1 MSQILQKECITCKQY
16 LFKSRFNL
24 DKFSREYSEEC
35 KACIEKHRQKC
46 ANLKYYQKKKLE
58 ENARKMGLY
67 ISKPACRKKQLEEDE
82 RKMGFYIAKPAC
94 RKCCTCQKYL
104 PGAAYH
110 TARKYKYYNCKTCE
124 AMRLREFRLKK
135 RTGYNTKSDN
145 EVDVDKE
152 KVPSSVDSRMCFDN
166 ILSEDLSRSP
176 K

>member
-1 MSQILQKECITCKQY
+1 MSQILRKECITCKQY

-58 ENARKMGLY
+58 ENARKMGL
-67 ISKPACRKKQLEEDE
+67 
-82 RKMGFYIAKPAC
+82 YIAKPAC

-152 KVPSSVDSRMCFDN
+152 KVPSSVD
-166 ILSEDLSRSP
+166 
-176 K
+176 